1 MADIR
6 TRQINKGTV
15 KSIDRAANL
24 SSHVRNATVRTKE
37 GVRNDST
44 DDNRSAS
51 GYASD
56 HSQRAAERTI
66 YEAGHLAAEGARRA
80 RRIYEDK
87 RETAEVKTEIKNA
100 VHRRRGSEV
109 QQTEGAKAGRRPAA
123 IRKKQSVKTSLTGRR
138 IKAPSGASAGKHM
151 TQAKRAEQIRKRQ
164 LLIQKTGGRSAR
176 RTEQMIRSTVRAL
189 KAAIES
195 TKALASAIA
204 AGGWIAIIVILICV
218 LFGAAFYVF
227 GDDSSANYT
236 PVSPEVEAYTPVIQ
250 KYASECGISE
260 YVELIKAVMM
270 QESGGRGTDPMQ
282 CSESPYN
289 KRCSHAPGSIKDPEY
304 SIRCGIQY
312 LADCLKQARCKSPVD
327 MSNIRLALQGYNYGN
342 GYIPWAIKRDGG
354 YTVENAALFSD
365 MQAKK
370 HGWSGYGDKQYPAH
384 VLRYYPYG
392 SYNIGVGNTAIVK
405 VAQQQIGNH
414 GGRKFWSWYGFGSR
428 ESWCGCF
435 VSWCADQCGYLK
447 SGTIPKFSYVPSIV
461 DWAKSHHQ
469 WQTRNYK
476 PAPGDIIVIDWYA
489 NGTRDHVGI
498 VESCD
503 GKTVHT
509 IEGNRTDQVGR
520 GSYAVG
526 SGTIYGYFVPRF

>member
-1 MADIR
+1 MANIR

-37 GVRNDST
+37 GMRQDAA
-44 DDNRSAS
+44 DDGRSAS

-56 HSQRAAERTI
+56 NSQRAAERTV
-66 YEAGHLAAEGARRA
+66 YEAGHLAAVGARRVGRA
-80 RRIYEDK
+80 YKDRSERA
-87 RETAEVKTEIKNA
+87 ETGTKAD
-100 VHRRRGSEV
+100 VHR
-109 QQTEGAKAGRRPAA
+109 EGRTRAQRDIRAKAGRQESAA
-123 IRKKQSVKTSLTGRR
+123 QKKQAVKTSSGGRK
-138 IKAPSGASAGKHM
+138 IKTSSAADAGKQM
-151 TQAKRAEQIRKRQ
+151 QQMKKTEYARKMQQAFR
-164 LLIQKTGGRSAR
+164 KTGERSAR
-176 RTEQMIRSTVRAL
+176 QAKQTARLAFRAL

-195 TKALASAIA
+195 TKVLVSAIV
-204 AGGWIAIIVILICV
+204 AGGWIAVIVILICV

-236 PVSPEVEAYTPVIQ
+236 PVSPEVEAYTPLIQ
-250 KYASECGISE
+250 KYAGEYGIPE
-260 YVELIKAVMM
+260 YVDLIKAVMM

-289 KRCSHAPGSIKDPEY
+289 TRYSRAPGSIKDPEY
-304 SIRCGIQY
+304 SISCGVHY
-312 LADCLKQARCKSPVD
+312 LADCLNAAKCKNPLD
-327 MSNIRLALQGYNYGN
+327 MSRIRLAIQGYNYGN

-354 YTVENAALFSD
+354 YTVENAAVFSD

-370 HGWSGYGDKQYPAH
+370 HGWSGYGDKQYAAH

-435 VSWCADQCGYLK
+435 VSWCADQCGYIK

-461 DWAKSHHQ
+461 DWARSHHQ
-469 WQTRNYK
+469 WQSRNYK

-498 VESCD
+498 VEGCD

-520 GSYAVG
+520 GTYSVG
-526 SGTIYGYFVPRF
+526 SGTIFGYFIPKY